1 MPRHLVDV
9 PSYPWDHSRRYWS
22 ESYLSKANR
31 FRSHGRED
39 LIGAPLE
46 NSPPQEPCWR
56 GFFRL
61 RENPWIEDHVIQKAI
76 LYPAGGLLAMAI
88 EAAKQMADPDIPIDG
103 FEVTSFKIL
112 KPVLIPSTTHGLEH
126 MLRAKLLESG
136 SYEFSILSQPT
147 EGAWTVHATGQFA
160 IKYKSE
166 PDELWLLE
174 WALRVE
180 EYDMQRLRYY
190 EAKDRCK
197 TQLVPRQFYE
207 RIDVIGMSYGPQFR
221 NIVRLRK
228 GSDACCSNVQI
239 PDTKSRMP
247 CQFEFDHVI
256 HPATLDAMLQT
267 VIPLGEEAMLPT
279 SVDSI
284 FVSVN
289 LPRGAGA
296 EFEGYTTARPTG
308 YREASAEIVMF
319 ADDTDDVA
327 VVIKGLHLR
336 SLPPTTDGV
345 GFLPTNRNL
354 CSEVV
359 WKLDADSAKFS
370 SAREVIDSMGHQK
383 PSMTVCQLSGG
394 LQTARWVTAILAG
407 GYTTPR
413 FSKYTLVGIGEEE
426 NDLSL
431 STFAERS
438 CLERIEAPKDE
449 ASLLDGGQR
458 YDLIL
463 LAADQSHD
471 LGAYAKI
478 IKPQGRLIFQLDSQP
493 SPSQLDQIAT
503 ALQTGDMRY
512 ENLFDRPENGH
523 SFIIARHI
531 PPKMLNRTETKRI
544 YLLLPAEMSDLLRSF
559 KDLLCGAFGRLGIAA
574 MDITLESISNMQR
587 ADFAQP
593 FVSLLEMNSPF
604 LFSLSEGEFSPMH
617 RLLDSAKSL
626 LWLTRGA
633 QMRVAEPRCSP
644 FLGLARTLRSED
656 AKRNIVSLDF
666 ASGESLGSDATVEA
680 VISVFCRSFSQ
691 SSSAALRDT
700 EFSLQDGRLFIP
712 RLVTLPVLNSMIEH
726 RSSRPQQVTELPL
739 AGDGRNAKLDVEVL
753 CKTNRALFVDD
764 DEASRPLWANQVRIA
779 VEETY
784 LQPSDKDALTGETA
798 LEIGMDVFGT
808 VVEIGSNVCNL
819 RESDKVVAIVKGT
832 IKTSVVVSADLVR
845 KANEVGPYSPTA
857 LMTAIYGLHEVG
869 RVSSDDNVLIL
880 DAASPNGQTAIHVA
894 RMSGCRIMAGFSTR
908 AQFDVLLQIPGLAAD
923 QIVNTSHPT
932 FVRTLREL
940 MLRKGFDVVFSP
952 NPNYVKEALECVGD
966 GECVVVL
973 PRHPR
978 PVSLLSQSNK
988 MCRRACRP
996 SRIRSSRS
1004 VRHTYS
1010 QQHPLRDLRHPNPA
1024 QEAAKTHE
1032 QTEQPTGYRSST
1044 ALPEAAMRQ
1053 ERVRFLTG
1061 ARSDAESRTGSVSG
1075 NPCSASKR
1083 HDPG

>member
-267 VIPLGEEAMLPT
+267 VIPLGEEA
-279 SVDSI
+279 
-284 FVSVN
+284 
-289 LPRGAGA
+289 
-296 EFEGYTTARPTG
+296 
-308 YREASAEIVMF
+308 
-319 ADDTDDVA
+319 
-327 VVIKGLHLR
+327 
-336 SLPPTTDGV
+336 LPPTTDGV

-493 SPSQLDQIAT
+493 SPSQLEQIAT
-503 ALQTGDMRY
+503 
-512 ENLFDRPENGH
+512 
-523 SFIIARHI
+523 S
-531 PPKMLNRTETKRI
+531 
-544 YLLLPAEMSDLLRSF
+544 
-559 KDLLCGAFGRLGIAA
+559 
-574 MDITLESISNMQR
+574 
-587 ADFAQP
+587 
-593 FVSLLEMNSPF
+593 F
-604 LFSLSEGEFSPMH
+604 LFGV
-617 RLLDSAKSL
+617 
-626 LWLTRGA
+626 LW
-633 QMRVAEPRCSP
+633 
-644 FLGLARTLRSED
+644 
-656 AKRNIVSLDF
+656 
-666 ASGESLGSDATVEA
+666 
-680 VISVFCRSFSQ
+680 
-691 SSSAALRDT
+691 
-700 EFSLQDGRLFIP
+700 
-712 RLVTLPVLNSMIEH
+712 
-726 RSSRPQQVTELPL
+726 
-739 AGDGRNAKLDVEVL
+739 
-753 CKTNRALFVDD
+753 
-764 DEASRPLWANQVRIA
+764 
-779 VEETY
+779 
-784 LQPSDKDALTGETA
+784 
-798 LEIGMDVFGT
+798 
-808 VVEIGSNVCNL
+808 
-819 RESDKVVAIVKGT
+819 
-832 IKTSVVVSADLVR
+832 
-845 KANEVGPYSPTA
+845 
-857 LMTAIYGLHEVG
+857 
-869 RVSSDDNVLIL
+869 
-880 DAASPNGQTAIHVA
+880 
-894 RMSGCRIMAGFSTR
+894 
-908 AQFDVLLQIPGLAAD
+908 
-923 QIVNTSHPT
+923 
-932 FVRTLREL
+932 
-940 MLRKGFDVVFSP
+940 
-952 NPNYVKEALECVGD
+952 
-966 GECVVVL
+966 
-973 PRHPR
+973 
-978 PVSLLSQSNK
+978 
-988 MCRRACRP
+988 
-996 SRIRSSRS
+996 
-1004 VRHTYS
+1004 
-1010 QQHPLRDLRHPNPA
+1010 
-1024 QEAAKTHE
+1024 
-1032 QTEQPTGYRSST
+1032 
-1044 ALPEAAMRQ
+1044 
-1053 ERVRFLTG
+1053 
-1061 ARSDAESRTGSVSG
+1061 
-1075 NPCSASKR
+1075 
-1083 HDPG
+1083 